1 MFLAIFG
8 DFKFERFNVTN
19 FLKSY
24 HVDFVYYVAV
34 RVASNSFSI
43 VTALTVSL
51 QLALAHT
58 KRQFHWHHFQIEVI
72 IRPGYIDEF
81 H

>member
-8 DFKFERFNVTN
+8 DFKFERFNVTI

-58 KRQFHWHHFQIEVI
+58 KRQFHHFQIEVI

-81 H
+81 Y